1 MVLNMLGIL
10 LPAMSAELSLSPSHQ
25 GLLGSASHWGN
36 IALAIPLS
44 WMTSR
49 LSPKLL
55 TAAAITLATLS
66 LFLQAWAPIFIVLL
80 IGRLLFGIGNIA
92 QQPARAL
99 LTRQWFPSK
108 EVIFVNGLSNVF
120 FGLVVGGGLVLAP
133 VILDLTDGDW
143 RKTLR
148 IFGFYFIG
156 ITILWLILGKTRTNE
171 ADQDIV
177 VPNGLEVIKG
187 ALGHR
192 DLWIGGVGFTGAT
205 MSLGAFLAFYPT
217 LMLEE
222 YDISLRLSGGILA
235 LGVITGG
242 VGGLAIAW
250 AASTTR
256 REGNFL
262 QCLGILMIATNIG
275 MILNGS
281 VPALFILSFF
291 NGVAWAFFPILVTV
305 PFHLPRIRPRELAV
319 AFAFTMMMTSLGT
332 SLGPLFTGIIQ
343 EVSGSL
349 KTALFMISFTSIS
362 LIIAGTTL
370 SFRSQHT
377 ESLVDIPYSR
387 TPSSSK
393 DLYSS
398 SVNPIRSFNTWL
410 VCSPSK
416 GAGVSRLP
424 GLRESSISLVSVA

>member
-1 MVLNMLGIL
+1 MVLNTLGIL
-10 LPAMSAELSLSPSHQ
+10 LPAMSAELSLSPSQQ

-205 MSLGAFLAFYPT
+205 
-217 LMLEE
+217 
-222 YDISLRLSGGILA
+222 I
-235 LGVITGG
+235 
-242 VGGLAIAW
+242 
-250 AASTTR
+250 
-256 REGNFL
+256 
-262 QCLGILMIATNIG
+262 
-275 MILNGS
+275 
-281 VPALFILSFF
+281 
-291 NGVAWAFFPILVTV
+291 
-305 PFHLPRIRPRELAV
+305 
-319 AFAFTMMMTSLGT
+319 
-332 SLGPLFTGIIQ
+332 
-343 EVSGSL
+343 
-349 KTALFMISFTSIS
+349 
-362 LIIAGTTL
+362 
-370 SFRSQHT
+370 
-377 ESLVDIPYSR
+377 
-387 TPSSSK
+387 
-393 DLYSS
+393 
-398 SVNPIRSFNTWL
+398 
-410 VCSPSK
+410 
-416 GAGVSRLP
+416 
-424 GLRESSISLVSVA
+424 